1 MFYESIKCSTQNNDN
16 NIAYNYC
23 SECDIYMCNNCLKSH
38 LNLFKNHHHLLDLIE
53 DKSQLFNDFC
63 KEDKHLNKI
72 EYYCETHKQ
81 LCCLSCIGKD
91 KKIENSKHKNCKVY
105 DLSEIINDKKRKLD
119 QNLKILR
126 ELSSNIKEKIDN
138 SNNIYMKLKDIK
150 EDLKTKIRQTME
162 NIRAK
167 INQREDE
174 LFSTLETLHNKLCPT
189 EKEMNDYQNIPKQIK
204 EILEKSKDIYKKAD
218 NSFLLNS
225 YIDDCI
231 NIENY
236 SRDIQ
241 LMVDSMNK
249 YIQNSEKKVNYSFKE
264 TGINKINNNIK
275 SIGRIY
281 QDEKELENLPISEEE
296 KKIVELKENIKEL
309 RKEIE
314 EKNELK
320 EKIKELQKEIDKN
333 KEKNE
338 KKYNQL
344 KREGEDI
351 KNQLDKTM
359 KDNQAL
365 RTQIMKSKIRF
376 TIRSRCDPNK
386 CLDTTNLAYGSS
398 PHLWQYGYNNQ
409 FQIFELERSL
419 NDTYA
424 IKCSAS
430 GLYLGID
437 KDKITFRRRNENY
450 QSFYI
455 NHFGDGYY
463 LFQEMCGAVIDLFF
477 GLTDNGSPIGRSE
490 RNNSEAQ
497 QWKLVI
503 HL

>member
-1 MFYESIKCSTQNNDN
+1 M
-16 NIAYNYC
+16 
-23 SECDIYMCNNCLKSH
+23 
-38 LNLFKNHHHLLDLIE
+38 
-53 DKSQLFNDFC
+53 
-63 KEDKHLNKI
+63 
-72 EYYCETHKQ
+72 
-81 LCCLSCIGKD
+81 
-91 KKIENSKHKNCKVY
+91 SK
-105 DLSEIINDKKRKLD
+105 
-119 QNLKILR
+119 
-126 ELSSNIKEKIDN
+126 NIKEKID
-138 SNNIYMKLKDIK
+138 SSKNIYIKLKDIK

-162 NIRAK
+162 NIRGK

-189 EKEMNDYQNIPKQIK
+189 EKEMNDYENIPKQIN

-218 NSFLLNS
+218 NAFLLNS
-225 YIDDCI
+225 YMEDCI

-249 YIQNSEKKVNYSFKE
+249 LIQNSEKKVIYSFQE
-264 TGINKINNNIK
+264 AGINKINNDIK

-281 QDEKELENLPISEEE
+281 QDEKELENLPIPEEE
-296 KKIVELKENIKEL
+296 KKIDELKENIKGL
-309 RKEIE
+309 QKEIE

-320 EKIKELQKEIDKN
+320 EKLKDLQKEINKS
-333 KEKNE
+333 KEKSE
-338 KKYNQL
+338 KEYNQL
-344 KREGEDI
+344 KRERDDI
-351 KNQLDKTM
+351 KNQLDKAI

-376 TIRSRCDPNK
+376 TMRSRCDPNK

-398 PHLWQYGYNNQ
+398 PHLWIYGYNNQ
-409 FQIFELERSL
+409 NQIFELERSL

-455 NHFGDGYY
+455 HHFGDGYY
-463 LFQEMCGAVIDLFF
+463 LFQEMCGAVIDLSFC
-477 GLTDNGSPIGRSE
+477 LTDNGTPIGRSE

-503 HL
+503 HI